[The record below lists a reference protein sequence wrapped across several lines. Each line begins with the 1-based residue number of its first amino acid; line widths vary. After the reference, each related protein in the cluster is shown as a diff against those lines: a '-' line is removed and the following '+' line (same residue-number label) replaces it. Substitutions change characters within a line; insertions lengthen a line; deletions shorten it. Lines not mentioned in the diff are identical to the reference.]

1 MITIQPTGKPI
12 SRTSKQ
18 GFHVHFIKTKI
29 NIFGTCVHTQ
39 KLPNEKGIAIT
50 LFLNEDSLERI
61 KQVDEQTL
69 QLAINNNDVWFQN
82 GLSEVI
88 IREYFKASIK
98 HPSHMTL
105 IIPYSSSP
113 SKILYG
119 NDSYHNFTELMDTHN
134 LLQQTISMKLIPRAL
149 RYYAKSCGI
158 VWFVDE
164 IIIQDDEEDEVIIE
178 RDELESFWSRKVK
191 ETIDK
196 IHEDINALKKLQY
209 KIEDHLLDAKNC
221 NNTDEVWNSKL
232 EILGQYCLEY
242 EGLRTSFLSV
252 NEYRT

>member
-1 MITIQPTGKPI
+1 MIVIQPTGKPI

-50 LFLNEDSLERI
+50 LFLSEDSLEKI
-61 KQVDEQTL
+61 KQIDEQTL
-69 QLAINNNDVWFQN
+69 QLAIANNDTWFQN
-82 GLSEVI
+82 GLSEVVI
-88 IREYFKASIK
+88 CDYFKPSIR
-98 HPSHMTL
+98 HPCHMTL

-119 NDSYHNFTELMDTHN
+119 NESYHNFTELMDAHN
-134 LLQQTISMKLIPRAL
+134 LLQQTISVRLIPRAL

-164 IIIQDDEEDEVIIE
+164 IILQDDEEDEVIIE
-178 RDELESFWSRKVK
+178 RDELETFWSKRVQ
-191 ETIDK
+191 ETSNK
-196 IHEDINALKKLQY
+196 IQEDIDALNKLQT
-209 KIEDHLLDAKNC
+209 KIEGCLNDAKKC
-221 NNTDEVWNSKL
+221 DNTDEHWNSTL